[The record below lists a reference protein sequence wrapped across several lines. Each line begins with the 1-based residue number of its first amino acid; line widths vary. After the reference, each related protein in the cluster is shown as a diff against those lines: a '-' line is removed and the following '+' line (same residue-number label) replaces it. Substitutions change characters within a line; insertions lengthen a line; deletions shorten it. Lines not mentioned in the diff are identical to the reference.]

1 MLSTVIVVYFIS
13 HSLQDSI
20 VPVVDQ
26 RSPAYQWSVV
36 ESEVGNV
43 SCVTKILVK
52 LLYTVACLNIAYL
65 KGFQMAVQW
74 TCDIF
79 LYSRIGEWRG
89 SFLLSYYELHT
100 VVMACCVNATV

>member
-1 MLSTVIVVYFIS
+1 M
-13 HSLQDSI
+13 
-20 VPVVDQ
+20 PVVDQ

-79 LYSRIGEWRG
+79 FVFEDRG
-89 SFLLSYYELHT
+89 VAWLLSTFLLRAAHCGNGVLRECNCMSNVQLY
-100 VVMACCVNATV
+100 CKR